1 MQVTLGLRTFAA
13 LEDKPSPPA
22 LSSMSKVRIPINPK
36 QVGKVGAYSMY
47 VRDGEQIVRQRQNAS
62 NYGDQASRTLA
73 QQTRRVKWSN
83 LVALFKAIS
92 AWQPKAYELLNAGQT
107 DYNKYMSLNINS
119 ANVALTRQQAL
130 DGATV
135 VAPVVVSQGSLVSP
149 GAFKE
154 AGLGISTELRW
165 GTEGTAS
172 FATIGELSQAIID
185 NNAGWQNGDNLAAI
199 YLLNWL
205 DTQGTPRCSSVYNE
219 LTLDTASTDALSTNI
234 LASRMTFVTGG
245 DGIDIAAAAAEAND
259 VAGWAVIHSRRN
271 ASSLKVSTER
281 IVMVNDDILNTF
293 ITTTQLEAAIESYG
307 LSVEAPLEPSF
318 KKAVIESVAVDGS
331 EVLGPKGG
339 NLNYDHGIRLSIT
352 GRNMTPETVWLVH
365 DGIPYTPLEV
375 DGNTW
380 TYVLGSN
387 GSNMI
392 WLNGMS
398 FARVTL
404 SGITVPEGLPTT
416 MQATLYNSNM
426 SPQTKNLITRSNVD
440 CVNYPYMVDASYTS
454 FYIRI
459 GKEDDPISAVESDF
473 VIVNGGISSLTRTG
487 PYTFLFFAPLNADE
501 ICYVTYKGYIIF
513 VCNYAN

>member
-1 MQVTLGLRTFAA
+1 
-13 LEDKPSPPA
+13 
-22 LSSMSKVRIPINPK
+22 MSKVRIPINPK

-47 VRDGEQIVRQRQNAS
+47 VRDGEQIIRQRQNAS

-92 AWQPKAYELLNAGQT
+92 SWQPKAYELLNAGQT

-172 FATIGELSQAIID
+172 FATIGELSQAILD

-219 LTLDTASTDALSTNI
+219 LTLDTASTDALSTNT

-245 DGIDIAAAAAEAND
+245 DGIDISAAAAEAND

-281 IVMVNDDILNTF
+281 IVIVNDEILNTF
-293 ITTTQLEAAIESYG
+293 ITTAQLEAAIESYG

-318 KKAVIESVAVDGS
+318 KKAVIDYVAVDGS
-331 EVLGPKGG
+331 KVLGPKGG
-339 NLNYDHGIRLSIT
+339 KVSYDHEIT
-352 GRNMTPETVWLVH
+352 LTIVGKGMSPETVWLVH
-365 DGIPYTPLEV
+365 NDIPYTPLKIE
-375 DGNTW
+375 GETW

-387 GSNMI
+387 GVNAI
-392 WLNGMS
+392 WLNGVLY
-398 FARVTL
+398 ARVTV
-404 SGITVPEGLPTT
+404 SGIIMPEELPTII
-416 MQATLYNSNM
+416 QAAQYGSGL
-426 SPQTKNLITRSNVD
+426 SPTIVNVRSVQNAD
-440 CVNYPYMVDASYTS
+440 CLNYPFVVTDERPILWFKIGASGAPVVAE
-454 FYIRI
+454 R
-459 GKEDDPISAVESDF
+459 ADF
-473 VIVNGGISSLTRTG
+473 EVVNGNITH
-487 PYTFLFFAPLNADE
+487 FAPGDNNTLMYVVPSDRDNV
-501 ICYVTYKGYIIF
+501 CYVKYKGYI
-513 VCNYAN
+513 VLVGNYTN

>member
-1 MQVTLGLRTFAA
+1 
-13 LEDKPSPPA
+13 
-22 LSSMSKVRIPINPK
+22 MSKVRIPINPK

-92 AWQPKAYELLNAGQT
+92 SWQPKAYELLNAGQT

-165 GTEGTAS
+165 GTSGTAS
-172 FATIGELSQAIID
+172 FATIGELSQAILD

-199 YLLNWL
+199 YMLNWL

-219 LTLDTASTDALSTNI
+219 LTLDTASTDALSTNT

-245 DGIDIAAAAAEAND
+245 DGIDISAAAAEAND

-281 IVMVNDDILNTF
+281 IVIVNDEILNTF
-293 ITTTQLEAAIESYG
+293 ITTAQLEAAIESYG

-318 KKAVIESVAVDGS
+318 KSAVIDYVAVDGS

-339 NLNYDHGIRLSIT
+339 RVEFDHEIT
-352 GRNMTPETVWLVH
+352 LTIVGRGMSPDTVWLVH
-365 DGIPYTPLEV
+365 NDIPYTPLKVE
-375 DGNTW
+375 GETW

-387 GSNMI
+387 GVNNI
-392 WLNGMS
+392 WLNGVL
-398 FARVTL
+398 FARVFV
-404 SGITVPEGLPTT
+404 SGIIMPEGLPSRFLVS
-416 MQATLYNSNM
+416 MRDQDGTLPDRS
-426 SPQTKNLITRSNVD
+426 QTIIESAD
-440 CVNYPYMVDASYTS
+440 CVNYAHTLPAGYDYFRLS
-454 FYIRI
+454 I
-459 GKEDDPISAVESDF
+459 GSADRPIVAEQSDLS
-473 VIVNGGISSLTRTG
+473 VVNGRVSLFTTTS
-487 PYTFLFFAPLNADE
+487 YSFNAYIVPADPTML
-501 ICYVTYKGYIIF
+501 CYVKLKGYIVL
-513 VCNYAN
+513 VCNYTN